1 MKWEFQKQMKFPFL
15 FSRDCKGEISQISFD
30 IVNKNRFFYAGW
42 LIFI

>member
-42 LIFI
+42 LKKI